1 MFNDQNDLADLALIY
16 LTGGVARVDDHDGPH
31 VAGLP
36 DQIKQHFWFE
46 ILQNKE
52 KCPALIRY
60 QKIISKELKNNKQ
73 NSVS

>member
-36 DQIKQHFWFE
+36 DQIKQNFWFE
-46 ILQNKE
+46 FLQNKE
-52 KCPALIRY
+52 KCPALNRSK
-60 QKIISKELKNNKQ
+60 KIISKELKNNKQ